1 MNALIHLF
9 IAYLV
14 SSLLGAA
21 NLPATELA
29 ASPTYIMVGTFN
41 SWDFLVFGFQATECC
56 TLVPMRQS
64 KLVNIASG
72 GSIRGHAFILA
83 DVAARCQP

>member
-29 ASPTYIMVGTFN
+29 ASPTYNG
-41 SWDFLVFGFQATECC
+41 WDFLVFGFHATECC
-56 TLVPMRQS
+56 TLVPMPQS
-64 KLVNIASG
+64 KLVNIVSG
-72 GSIRGHAFILA
+72 GSIRGHASILA